1 MSTIKMTKKAA
12 SRIQSAEAKKSG
24 GKVKPKS
31 FPARA
36 TRAVAKQGDK

>member
-1 MSTIKMTKKAA
+1 MSTTKMTQKAA
-12 SRIQSAEAKKSG
+12 SRIQKAEAKKLG

-36 TRAVAKQGDK
+36 TRTVAKKGGK

>member
-1 MSTIKMTKKAA
+1 MSTTKMTQKAA
-12 SRIQSAEAKKSG
+12 SRIQRAEAKKFG

-31 FPARA
+31 FPSRA